1 MFRLLKLAFY
11 FAIGY
16 CIYELY
22 QGFTQGTGGGQ
33 RAFGGQGSSR
43 SDLNRALNSDEGR
56 PYNLSGPG
64 VGQQVDVED
73 ASGGRSNRVVGRGVT
88 TS

>member
-11 FAIGY
+11 CLVGY
-16 CIYELY
+16 AIYELY
-22 QGFTQGTGGGQ
+22 LGFTQERGGG
-33 RAFGGQGSSR
+33 ASSR
-43 SDLNRALNSDEGR
+43 RDLNRALNSDEGR

-64 VGQQVDVED
+64 IGENVDVVD
-73 ASGGRSNRVVGRGVT
+73 AGGGRSNRVVGRGVT